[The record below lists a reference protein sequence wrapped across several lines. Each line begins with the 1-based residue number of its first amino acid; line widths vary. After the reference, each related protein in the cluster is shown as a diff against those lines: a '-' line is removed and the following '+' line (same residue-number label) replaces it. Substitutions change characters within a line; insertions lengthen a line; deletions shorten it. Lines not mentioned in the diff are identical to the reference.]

1 MENIGLQSLVDK
13 AEIVAI
19 NHDNKLYVV
28 AGYTVIAIYD
38 LKDATEHQQALELQR
53 LLSPV
58 NVGLE
63 ASIRG

>member
-13 AEIVAI
+13 AEIVTI

-38 LKDATEHQQALELQR
+38 LKDAIEHQQALELQR
-53 LLSPV
+53 LLNSV